1 MIPEGHTTFQP
12 NRLVLEAAHRAAV
25 DCFGSLAGLRLSLR
39 PARRYLF
46 QEPPDVR
53 SLQVELRKPAFAA
66 LVAEDDPDAEAQLVL
81 ETEPI
86 SPGIRALYR
95 AAGIPVVTVKCRLG
109 ACQFIYERDGFYGDL
124 RPAEELVD
132 QTVQFLLTCAQ
143 SAFYRG
149 RLVRTVAERQIAER
163 LRGIADEVN
172 CLVHH
177 RMPFGYAVGY
187 RPDLPGRAARQTIEL
202 VLGFDPRHSL
212 AGEVVLPI
220 RVETRPA
227 EERDPE
233 VAQLDEDV
241 AAFAVRAGI
250 PMVAV
255 ERTAAGEYAVT
266 CSMDGIEEC
275 IIAEDDAQ
283 GWARYFDVACK
294 VALERACSSLRG
306 TEAQHS
312 G

>member
-1 MIPEGHTTFQP
+1 MIPEGHTPFQP

-25 DCFGSLAGLRLSLR
+25 DCFGSLAGFRLSLR

-46 QEPPDVR
+46 QDPPDVR

-66 LVAEDDPDAEAQLVL
+66 LVREDDPDAGVELVL

-95 AAGIPVVTVKCRLG
+95 SAGIPVVTVKCRLG
-109 ACQFIYERDGFYGDL
+109 ACQFIYERDGFYADL
-124 RPAEELVD
+124 RPSEPLVD
-132 QTVQFLLTCAQ
+132 STVHFLLACAQ
-143 SAFYRG
+143 NAPRRG
-149 RLVRTVAERQIAER
+149 RLVRTTAERQIADC
-163 LRGIADEVN
+163 LRGIASDVD

-177 RMPFGYAVGY
+177 RMPFGYSVGY

-202 VLGFDPRHSL
+202 VLGFDPRHSK

-227 EERDPE
+227 DERDPE
-233 VAQLDEDV
+233 VTQLDEEV

-255 ERTAAGEYAVT
+255 ERVCAGEYAVT

-275 IIAEDDAQ
+275 VIAEDDAQ
-283 GWARYFDVACK
+283 GWARYFDVACRA
-294 VALERACSSLRG
+294 ALEKVCSSLRAAD
-306 TEAQHS
+306 AQHS